1 MSFNLLDAATF
12 WKDVGDFFK
21 KFGYDLYK
29 FWINPDEGN
38 PYILTLTFAIVFL
51 VVGFFLIKLFIKLL
65 RKIFKI
71 GKKKFVNEK
80 TVKNFIV
87 NSINVVLN
95 VLLVVAF
102 LSILGVNLTG
112 ITTIFSSAIL
122 AVGLSLQDV
131 ISNFASGLIILS
143 NKPFVVGDYV
153 DLNKGECEGTVVDVK
168 FLHTIFVDVD
178 GQEIYCPNKNITS
191 ATIENYTRNP
201 NRRIN
206 INVKVDYSTDI
217 DLIKK
222 VLLEIVGSEPAVLKD
237 PKPACYLT
245 SIEEYSLN
253 FSLRCFVPIEI
264 YWATFYRFN
273 ELVIKKINENNIKIP
288 FRKIEILDSNNKSM
302 VLEDHE

>member
-1 MSFNLLDAATF
+1 MSLNLLDAASF
-12 WKDVGDFFK
+12 WNGVSDFFK

-38 PYILTLTFAIVFL
+38 PYILTFAFAIVFL
-51 VVGFFLIKLFIKLL
+51 IAGFFIIKLFIKLL
-65 RKIFKI
+65 KKILKI
-71 GKKKFVNEK
+71 GKKKIVNEK

-87 NSINVVLN
+87 NSLNVILN

-102 LSILGVNLTG
+102 LAILGVNLNG
-112 ITTIFSSAIL
+112 IATIFSSAIL

-143 NKPFVVGDYV
+143 NKPFIVGDYV
-153 DLNKGECEGTVVDVK
+153 DLNNGECEGTVVDVK
-168 FLHTIFVDVD
+168 FLHTVLVDTD
-178 GQEIYCPNKNITS
+178 GQEIFCPNKNITN

-206 INVKVDYSTDI
+206 INVKVDHSSDI
-217 DLIKK
+217 DLVKK
-222 VLLEIVGSEPAVLKD
+222 VLLEIVDTEPAVLKD

-253 FSLRCFVPIEI
+253 FSLRCFVPIDI
-264 YWATFYRFN
+264 YWSTFYSFN
-273 ELVIKKINENNIKIP
+273 ELVIKKINENHIKIP
-288 FRKIEILDSNNKSM
+288 FKKIEILDSNNKSM
-302 VLEDHE
+302 VMENDE